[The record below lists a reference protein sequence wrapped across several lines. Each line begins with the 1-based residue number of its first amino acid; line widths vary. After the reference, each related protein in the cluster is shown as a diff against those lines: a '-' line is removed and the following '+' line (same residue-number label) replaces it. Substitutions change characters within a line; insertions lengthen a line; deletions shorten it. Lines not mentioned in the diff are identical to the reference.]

1 MLYPVCQGINST
13 QRILAWRSENMAEQI
28 TTIKVTKPVVKILTG
43 VKGMLEYATGDRL
56 DLNTVITMAVIDYD
70 WKLAR
75 LSGMTK
81 KTKDE
86 YVRERL
92 NQVLGP
98 DQGREIYSIL
108 EAMGAFGL
116 RR

>member
-1 MLYPVCQGINST
+1 MQSSRP
-13 QRILAWRSENMAEQI
+13 ENMAKQI

-43 VKGMLEYATGDRL
+43 VKGMLEYATGNRL
-56 DLNTVITMAVIDYD
+56 DLNTVIAMAVIDYD

-86 YVRERL
+86 YVKERL
-92 NQVLGP
+92 EQMLGP
-98 DQGREIYSIL
+98 ELGKEMYSML
-108 EAMGAFGL
+108 ETMGAFGS